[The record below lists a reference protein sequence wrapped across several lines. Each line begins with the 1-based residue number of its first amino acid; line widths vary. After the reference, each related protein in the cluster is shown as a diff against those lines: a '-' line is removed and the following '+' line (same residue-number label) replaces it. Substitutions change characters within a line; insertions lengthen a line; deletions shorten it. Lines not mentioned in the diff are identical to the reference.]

1 MVQLK
6 QVMTMAENS
15 KLKILYI
22 LDIMKK
28 TDALHPLNT
37 TQIAEK
43 LLNYGIKAE
52 RKSIGRDLE
61 CLEDAGYSI
70 VKCENHNQGWYM
82 TDLDFEDHE
91 LKMLVDAVASAKFLT
106 IQESRAMIKKI
117 KNLATKEGERLIDAT
132 TVMDPAMKIADSKFK
147 FKFDLVMRAIAE
159 KKQIRFQYYELTSGN
174 QRRLKRDGYVY
185 QISPYYIVLVNNE
198 EYFVVGNP
206 VTHDHTAH
214 FRIEMM
220 TNAEVMDEKV
230 RPMQE
235 IVELKE
241 IGNTK
246 TIGDYIRETVNMWSG
261 ESTKVTL
268 RCGNGCRHNL
278 MVKFGKDITMRDED
292 VDTFIAYVNVANNEG
307 FYQWLAA
314 YGPHITIEAPKNMRQ
329 HYIEYLKKT
338 LACYEKADDNY
349 ETQ

>member
-1 MVQLK
+1 
-6 QVMTMAENS
+6 MAENS

-28 TDALHPLNT
+28 TDAQHPLNT

-43 LLNYGIKAE
+43 LMNYGIKAE
-52 RKSIGRDLE
+52 RKSIGRDLD

-82 TDLDFEDHE
+82 TDLDFEEHE

-106 IQESRAMIKKI
+106 IQESRSMIKKI

-132 TVMDPAMKIADSKFK
+132 IVMDPAMKIADSKFK

-159 KKQIRFQYYELTSGN
+159 KKQISFQYYELTSGN

-185 QISPYYIVLVNNE
+185 QINPYYIVLVNNE

-206 VTHDHTAH
+206 VTHDHAGH

-220 TNAEVMDEKV
+220 ANLEMTDERV
-230 RPMQE
+230 RPMDE

-241 IGNTK
+241 IGSTK
-246 TIGDYIRETVNMWSG
+246 TIGEYVRETVNMWTG
-261 ESTKVTL
+261 KPTRVTL

-278 MVKFGKDITMRDED
+278 MVKFGKEITMRDED
-292 VDTFIAYVNVANNEG
+292 ENTFIAHVSVTNNEG

-314 YGPHITIEAPKNMRQ
+314 YGPYITIEAPEDMRQ

-338 LACYEKADDNY
+338 LACYEKADDTY